1 MFECIEEALEE
12 KLCRGVGERRINK
25 ANVNLV
31 NFFNVLALFAVG
43 TQKKIQ
49 IKHEKKSHCN
59 ATAAASERARKN
71 RVIPFTVIKKVEEK
85 RMNE

>member
-1 MFECIEEALEE
+1 MDAIEEALEE

-49 IKHEKKSHCN
+49 IQHEKK
-59 ATAAASERARKN
+59 AIAMKQAASERERKI
-71 RVIPFTVIKKVEEK
+71 VSFLLQS
-85 RMNE
+85 

>member
-1 MFECIEEALEE
+1 MDAIEEALEE

-43 TQKKIQ
+43 TQKKF
-49 IKHEKKSHCN
+49 KYNMRKK
-59 ATAAASERARKN
+59 AIAMKQAASERE
-71 RVIPFTVIKKVEEK
+71 KKIVSFLLQS
-85 RMNE
+85 

>member
-1 MFECIEEALEE
+1 MDAIEEALEE

-43 TQKKIQ
+43 TQKNSNTTW
-49 IKHEKKSHCN
+49 EKK
-59 ATAAASERARKN
+59 AIAMKQAASERERKI
-71 RVIPFTVIKKVEEK
+71 VSFLLQS
-85 RMNE
+85 

>member
-43 TQKKIQ
+43 TQKKF
-49 IKHEKKSHCN
+49 K
-59 ATAAASERARKN
+59 
-71 RVIPFTVIKKVEEK
+71 
-85 RMNE
+85 